1 MKGQEYDPRFD
12 HSARNCK
19 ASPTA
24 DACARHGRH
33 LYDRNRDLARIIP
46 QQGSIAQCDIVKSLI
61 MIEDAHEKKR
71 RQNDAAYFVTDHV
84 ECLSALLAESVLLL
98 QRAEQTA

>member
-1 MKGQEYDPRFD
+1 MTQDLITQLETAKRPRLLML
-12 HSARNCK
+12 A
-19 ASPTA
+19 
-24 DACARHGRH
+24 ARHGRH

>member
-1 MKGQEYDPRFD
+1 MTQDLITQLETAKRPRLLMR
-12 HSARNCK
+12 A
-19 ASPTA
+19 
-24 DACARHGRH
+24 ARHGRH